1 MGQPDQVNAGA
12 QLSAMLRQWWQS
24 EVPVRKQGSVVTQL
38 KVRGI
43 ETTQPTLSRYLD
55 PATPQIARQEV
66 VRALHA
72 IFARPPEELSAALA
86 LWERAIS
93 EREADNRLRTTPRT
107 GPAPSACTT
116 AAAPAASEGR
126 AAGSG
131 PRGVGYALVAAAVLL
146 VAAGTLWLTTPWES
160 TYAFDEGVSAT
171 AQPSGPAA
179 SQTPGKLGVCKDEA
193 CIGLEPNYT
202 VCRTDAVTAF
212 VDADTEILV
221 ELRYSPKCRAAW
233 AKIKG
238 TSPGDVA
245 QIRDLTGRTRKHT
258 QISGSDAHTTMLPA
272 SRPQDVT
279 ACAVLAARTVCAT
292 ISTNAR
298 T

>member
-38 KVRGI
+38 KARGI

-66 VRALHA
+66 VRALHT
-72 IFARPPEELSAALA
+72 IFARPPEELPAALA
-86 LWERAIS
+86 LWERATS

-107 GPAPSACTT
+107 GSAPSAGTT
-116 AAAPAASEGR
+116 AAAPAAGEER
-126 AAGSG
+126 AAGPG
-131 PRGVGYALVAAAVLL
+131 PRGMRYALVAAAVLL
-146 VAAGTLWLTTPWES
+146 AAAGTLWLTTPWKS
-160 TYAFDEGVSAT
+160 THTLDDKVSAT
-171 AQPSGPAA
+171 AQPPGAAA
-179 SQTPGKLGVCKDEA
+179 SQAPGKLGVCKDEA

-202 VCRTDAVTAF
+202 VCRTDAITAS

-221 ELRYSPKCRAAW
+221 ELRYSPTCRAAW

-238 TSPGDVA
+238 TNPGDVA
-245 QIRDLTGRTRKHT
+245 QIRDLDGRTRKRT
-258 QISGSDAHTTMLPA
+258 QISGSDTHTTMLPA

-279 ACAVLAARTVCAT
+279 ACAVLATRTVCAT
-292 ISTNAR
+292 IPTNAR

>member
-38 KVRGI
+38 KARGI

-72 IFARPPEELSAALA
+72 IFARPPEELPAALA
-86 LWERAIS
+86 LWERATS
-93 EREADNRLRTTPRT
+93 EREADNRLRI

-116 AAAPAASEGR
+116 AAAPAAGEGR
-126 AAGSG
+126 AAGPG
-131 PRGVGYALVAAAVLL
+131 PRGVRYALVAAAVLL
-146 VAAGTLWLTTPWES
+146 IAAGTLWLTTPWES
-160 TYAFDEGVSAT
+160 THTFDDGVSAT
-171 AQPSGPAA
+171 AQPPGAAA
-179 SQTPGKLGVCKDEA
+179 SQAPGKLGVCKDEA

-221 ELRYSPKCRAAW
+221 ELRYSPTCRAAW

-238 TSPGDVA
+238 TNPGDVA

-258 QISGSDAHTTMLPA
+258 QISGADAHTTMLPA

-292 ISTNAR
+292 IPTNAR